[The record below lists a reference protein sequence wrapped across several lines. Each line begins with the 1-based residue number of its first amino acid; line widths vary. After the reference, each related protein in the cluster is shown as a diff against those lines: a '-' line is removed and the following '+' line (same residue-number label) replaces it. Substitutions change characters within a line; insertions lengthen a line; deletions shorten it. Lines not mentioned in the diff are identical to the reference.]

1 MRQSMEEPGKSSFPP
16 PSSLAT
22 VTILRF
28 IFECIIDGNEPIT
41 VTWLKDQTIISSLT
55 HDIQYERGL
64 ATLTLVDVQKEDS
77 AYYTCRA
84 SNSAGTVE
92 SSAYLIVK
100 GNRTK

>member
-1 MRQSMEEPGKSSFPP
+1 MKEQGKKICFVFFKNSFFF
-16 PSSLAT
+16 
-22 VTILRF
+22 RF
-28 IFECIIDGNEPIT
+28 TFECIIDGNEPIN
-41 VTWLKDQTIISSLT
+41 VNWLKDQIIISSLT

-84 SNSAGTVE
+84 SNIAGTVE

-100 GNRTK
+100 GK